1 MLFFTLFNISR
12 KKIKRKFVN
21 DDELKKDLEED
32 QLYDAFFAAKKKLDL
47 DIQNFENP
55 CFSVNDLL
63 NENGLFLRGLYQ
75 LKDKFQY
82 FTK

>member
-32 QLYDAFFAAKKKLDL
+32 QLYDALFAAKKKLDL

-55 CFSVNDLL
+55 CFSVNDL
-63 NENGLFLRGLYQ
+63 
-75 LKDKFQY
+75 
-82 FTK
+82 

>member
-21 DDELKKDLEED
+21 DHELKKDLEED
-32 QLYDAFFAAKKKLDL
+32 QLYDALFVAKKKLDL

-63 NENGLFLRGLYQ
+63 NENGLFLRVYQ